1 MSLLILKFYHYLSG
15 ARSDFGL
22 TVRRIGRD
30 GSGKRACVFEMTS
43 FCRPVL
49 GNRKKMSKYLPKEG
63 FSPPK
68 LRKDNNFF
76 NFVNPALQGPRRLE
90 SGLKGLFGGLIRLK
104 REIMCRCS
112 RFCRC

>member
-15 ARSDFGL
+15 ARSDSGL

-30 GSGKRACVFEMTS
+30 GSGKQMTS

-76 NFVNPALQGPRRLE
+76 NFVNPALQGTRRLE

-104 REIMCRCS
+104 REILCRCS
-112 RFCRC
+112 RFYRC

>member
-1 MSLLILKFYHYLSG
+1 
-15 ARSDFGL
+15 
-22 TVRRIGRD
+22 
-30 GSGKRACVFEMTS
+30 
-43 FCRPVL
+43 
-49 GNRKKMSKYLPKEG
+49 LPKEG

-104 REIMCRCS
+104 REILCRCS
-112 RFCRC
+112 RF

>member
-1 MSLLILKFYHYLSG
+1 
-15 ARSDFGL
+15 
-22 TVRRIGRD
+22 
-30 GSGKRACVFEMTS
+30 MTS

-76 NFVNPALQGPRRLE
+76 NFVNPALQGTRRLE
-90 SGLKGLFGGLIRLK
+90 SGLKSLLPMQSFLPVLNLRIVSIIV
-104 REIMCRCS
+104 EFHINT
-112 RFCRC
+112 